1 MPAVADDENRVG
13 ESAKLPN
20 FLLLGAQKAGTTS
33 LYHYLAQHPE
43 VFMCP
48 VKEPHYFSWGD
59 LEIGPNLIRGLDR
72 GLTLADYR
80 KLFTRV
86 RGEKAIGEASTSY
99 LASVRAARRIRELI
113 PEARMIAVLRDPA
126 ERAHSNYVFNRRQ
139 LLDHAPDLS
148 RALEL
153 EDERLAAGL
162 GIAYGYR
169 EKGFYHAQLS
179 EFYRLFDR
187 RQMRIFL
194 YQDLVTDPRAMVR
207 EIFGFLRVDP
217 GFEPDMRVKYN
228 VSGTPRSRLAA
239 AALRLVQPVR
249 AQLERRLPSRLVSR
263 LGKMVLQRQEPEA
276 GARRALIEA
285 YRDDV
290 LRLQDLIGRELSAWL
305 RQG

>member
-1 MPAVADDENRVG
+1 MSAVG

-20 FLLLGAQKAGTTS
+20 FLILGAQKAGTTS

-43 VFMCP
+43 LFMCP

-59 LEIGPNLIRGLDR
+59 LKIGPDLSPDLDR

-80 KLFTRV
+80 RLFARV
-86 RGEKAIGEASTSY
+86 RGEKAIGEASTTY
-99 LASVRAARRIRELI
+99 LASARAARRIRELI

-126 ERAHSNYVFNRRQ
+126 ERAHSNYVFNRKQ
-139 LLDHAPDLS
+139 LLDHAGDLC

-162 GIAYGYR
+162 GIGYGYR

-179 EFYRLFDR
+179 EYYRLFDR
-187 RQMRIFL
+187 RQIRIFL
-194 YQDLVTDPRAMVR
+194 YQDLVTDPRAMLR
-207 EIFGFLRVDP
+207 EIFGFLAVDE
-217 GFEPDMRVKYN
+217 GFEPDISVKYN
-228 VSGTPRSRLAA
+228 VSGAPRSRLVETG
-239 AALRLVQPVR
+239 LRLLQPVR
-249 AQLERRLPSRLVSR
+249 AHLERRLPARLVSGV
-263 LGKMVLQRQEPEA
+263 GKMVLQRQEQEA

-305 RQG
+305 Q